1 MKNLIGVFWRF
12 ARMELFCSIANGQQM
27 PLPMTKRWARSDMVQ
42 MKMPISSA
50 WHYIMPPRPSI
61 LWSLGAGP
69 LVMSLVSTF
78 NTLAQLCCI

>member
-1 MKNLIGVFWRF
+1 MKNLIGVSWRF
-12 ARMELFCSIANGQQM
+12 ARMELFCSIANGQ
-27 PLPMTKRWARSDMVQ
+27 PLLITKRWARSSMVQ

-61 LWSLGAGP
+61 LWSLGDGP

-78 NTLAQLCCI
+78 NT